1 MEMNSINLV
10 VRFLLEVVALISMGM
25 WSYKQSDGWL
35 AIAIAIVVPL
45 MAAAVWG
52 TFNVLDDPS
61 RSGAAPI
68 EVVGLMRLLIEL
80 SFFCL
85 AAAAIYY
92 IGYTKISLI
101 FTAVVI
107 AHYVVSYERVLW
119 LLAR

>member
-1 MEMNSINLV
+1 MNSINLA
-10 VRFLLEVVALISMGM
+10 VRFLLEVVAHISMGM
-25 WSYKQSDGWL
+25 WSYRQSDGWL

-80 SFFCL
+80 TFFCL